1 MTALILISLG
11 VIAAVG
17 LICALSALR
26 AERKKQR

>member
-1 MTALILISLG
+1 MTALILFSIG

-17 LICALSALR
+17 LVCALAALR